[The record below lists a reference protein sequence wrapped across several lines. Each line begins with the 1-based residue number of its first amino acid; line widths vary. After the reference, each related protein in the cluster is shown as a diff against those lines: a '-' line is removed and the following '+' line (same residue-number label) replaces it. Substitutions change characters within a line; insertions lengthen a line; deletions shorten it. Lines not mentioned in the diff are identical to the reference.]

1 MARDLNLADQL
12 QAARDSTAGLTLELA
27 QLKTAAGAISG
38 GLTAIDLARALDS
51 LQGADR
57 ALERAHRHVRM
68 AQP

>member
-1 MARDLNLADQL
+1 VARDLNLADRL

-27 QLKTAAGAISG
+27 QLKTAAGTISG

-51 LQGADR
+51 LQGAGR

-68 AQP
+68 VQP